1 MEHSKPEKPYWL
13 LIHSIA
19 ITNSFLLNAYEKR
32 HNTCYRG
39 TADLK
44 LHTHQDSS
52 KAQIFCKRD
61 KPKTVHTTSNNRCSA
76 KSRCHL
82 LHKHVIP
89 RYKLSMWKLSQYFF
103 LTLES
108 YFQLLSWPH
117 VTWKA
122 SVFGVNQNLIS
133 IIAFTQ
139 WKIIRWELRM
149 LKAAL
154 DLFFIT
160 SITAP

>member
-1 MEHSKPEKPYWL
+1 MLCKYTFPVSLAVFITPVGSQQQAVVRVGHPLIICESLFRSHRGMEHSKPEKPYWL

-19 ITNSFLLNAYEKR
+19 IANSFFLNAYEKR
-32 HNTCYRG
+32 HNACYRS

-108 YFQLLSWPH
+108 YFQLLS
-117 VTWKA
+117 
-122 SVFGVNQNLIS
+122 
-133 IIAFTQ
+133 
-139 WKIIRWELRM
+139 
-149 LKAAL
+149 
-154 DLFFIT
+154 
-160 SITAP
+160 